1 MKKKPTEQQLA
12 NLRKGFEA
20 LKEKRKKKEVEE
32 DTPEPVAPVA
42 PEPVPVPVPAP
53 APVPVAPEPVPAPVA
68 PKPERKKREKKVAF
82 DPEAF
87 KHSLLNELRV
97 SPVERIVEVEKPV
110 EKIVEKVIFKER
122 VLTGSEI
129 LNRLFNF

>member
-1 MKKKPTEQQLA
+1 MPKKKPTEQQLA

-20 LKEKRKKKEVEE
+20 LKEKRKKAEVEE
-32 DTPEPVAPVA
+32 DAPPVVEEQVAVAPTPVSPPTPTPQPVAVA
-42 PEPVPVPVPAP
+42 
-53 APVPVAPEPVPAPVA
+53 VA
-68 PKPERKKREKKVAF
+68 PKPERKKREKKPVF

-87 KHSLLNELRV
+87 KTSLLNELRV
-97 SPVERIVEVEKPV
+97 PPVERIVEVEKPI
-110 EKIVEKVIFKER
+110 EKIVEKVVFKER

>member
-1 MKKKPTEQQLA
+1 MAKKPTEQQLA

-20 LKEKRKKKEVEE
+20 LKEKRKKKEQEE
-32 DTPEPVAPVA
+32 DAPVTAPAPTPEPAPAV
-42 PEPVPVPVPAP
+42 PEPTPAP
-53 APVPVAPEPVPAPVA
+53 PT

-87 KHSLLNELRV
+87 KTSLLNELRV
-97 SPVERIVEVEKPV
+97 PPVERVVEVEKPV
-110 EKIVEKVIFKER
+110 EKIVEKVVFKER

-129 LNRLFNF
+129 LNKLFNF